1 MALADLIATHGGAFQ
16 SSYLKSQQEHRAQQ
30 AHGLQQQMRG
40 QQVEQNQMKLEAQQ
54 QQVEQQEQQKEILR
68 NYKGDKRGLVDTF
81 LQEGDMEAALQ
92 MAQLGIHTDK
102 LDANKK
108 AQLEDDLAERNEKS
122 LQSADIVLQEYEINP
137 TAGRKIYAEEY
148 TQMLQDPEM
157 KDMVARMPDPNSA
170 SDEEILQFSRTR
182 RNRSMT
188 YQKFDLEK
196 QKAEKPSGGKK
207 QKLNLHWPGLP
218 RPVKGQFDP
227 GTGQYT
233 YESSPGVWANAPTDA
248 QVVSTGI
255 QGTSKDV
262 LGMTKSNITDLNRQ
276 LKNDED
282 AIGSIKSIISGVEKS
297 PGAVGFVGAISEV
310 AAGLTGQF
318 GATGEQISLM
328 LESDDESQVR
338 TGMRMLTAV
347 LIPRVTGDTS
357 GRYSDRDMERVD
369 DVNRGLKPTSSK
381 RQTVN
386 ALKVVLD
393 VYERGYKKTQERL
406 GKQSATTDSPVTP
419 TSKYSNLWENPQ

>member
-1 MALADLIATHGGAFQ
+1 MDASQREQTEGQ
-16 SSYLKSQQEHRAQQ
+16 LKQRNQEA
-30 AHGLQQQMRG
+30 
-40 QQVEQNQMKLEAQQ
+40 
-54 QQVEQQEQQKEILR
+54 I
-68 NYKGDKRGLVDTF
+68 
-81 LQEGDMEAALQ
+81 
-92 MAQLGIHTDK
+92 
-102 LDANKK
+102 
-108 AQLEDDLAERNEKS
+108 
-122 LQSADIVLQEYEINP
+122 QSADVVLQAYQNDPGAGKQAYIAEYMEMQQN
-137 TAGRKIYAEEY
+137 
-148 TQMLQDPEM
+148 PEM
-157 KDMVARMPDPNSA
+157 SDMVARMPNPDTA
-170 SDEEILQFSRTR
+170 SDEDIITFSRRR
-182 RNRSMT
+182 RNRSLK
-188 YQKFDLEK
+188 YQEYDLKK
-196 QKAEKPSGGKK
+196 QKAEAPSGGKK

-406 GKQSATTDSPVTP
+406 GKQSTTTDSPVTP